1 MPTPAQLKKLWLLS
15 DTVLYPEA
23 VAFMQKHARES
34 EPLPTSQVMGLFNAT
49 ASEQYPALCHFITHQ
64 RDRNWPYSKM
74 HIKRF
79 YTSLEET
86 LTRMDRMRLRNEFH
100 LLEDV
105 PGRGVNETRQE
116 MDELMALLAR
126 EFIQHVLAENG
137 VLLQAEA
144 EQRRQRARGGD
155 GGRQQGQ
162 PGQQGQSRQQGRPG
176 QQRPGAGQGN
186 RQQGP
191 REQQQKNDRR

>member
-1 MPTPAQLKKLWLLS
+1 MPTAVQLKKIWLLS

-23 VAFMQKHARES
+23 VAFMRKHVQES

-49 ASEQYPALCHFITHQ
+49 ASEQYPALYQFVTHQ
-64 RDRNWPYSKM
+64 RDRNWPYSRM
-74 HIKRF
+74 HIKKF
-79 YTSLEET
+79 YTALEET
-86 LTRMDRMRLRNEFH
+86 LTRLHRTRLRNEFH

-137 VLLQAEA
+137 VLLQAE
-144 EQRRQRARGGD
+144 EERRRQGTRGGGY
-155 GGRQQGQ
+155 GGRQQG
-162 PGQQGQSRQQGRPG
+162 QQGRPG
-176 QQRPGAGQGN
+176 QQGQQRPRTGEGN
-186 RQQGP
+186 RPQGQQG
-191 REQQQKNDRR
+191 QQQNNRR

>member
-1 MPTPAQLKKLWLLS
+1 MPTPTQLKKLWLLS

-49 ASEQYPALCHFITHQ
+49 ASEHYPALYRFVTHQ

-86 LTRMDRMRLRNEFH
+86 LTRMDRVRLRSEFH

-105 PGRGVNETRQE
+105 PGRGVKETRQE

-137 VLLQAEA
+137 VLLQAEE
-144 EQRRQRARGGD
+144 EQQRQRARRGD

-162 PGQQGQSRQQGRPG
+162 PGQQGRQG
-176 QQRPGAGQGN
+176 QQRPGIGQGN
-186 RQQGP
+186 RSQGQQRQQG
-191 REQQQKNDRR
+191 QQQNNRR

>member
-1 MPTPAQLKKLWLLS
+1 MPTSAQLKKIWLLS

-23 VAFMQKHARES
+23 VAFIQKHVQGS
-34 EPLPTSQVMGLFNAT
+34 EPLPNSQVMGLFNAA
-49 ASEQYPALCHFITHQ
+49 ASEQYPALYQFVTHQ
-64 RDRNWPYSKM
+64 RDRNWPYAKM
-74 HIKRF
+74 HIKKF

-86 LTRMDRMRLRNEFH
+86 LTRLHRTRLRNEFH

-105 PGRGVNETRQE
+105 PGRGVNETRRE

-137 VLLQAEA
+137 VLLQAEE

-162 PGQQGQSRQQGRPG
+162 QGRQGQQGQ
-176 QQRPGAGQGN
+176 QRPRTGEGN
-186 RQQGP
+186 RQQGQ
-191 REQQQKNDRR
+191 RQQNNRR